1 MWLKVA
7 SLALSQVWLQVLP
20 SKVPSLLMLPNF
32 SSCPPPLFC
41 FGLVVTAW
49 VGAYESIPPTFG
61 QTPLLAWWSSKT
73 NAEATGGWR
82 GALAESCP
90 TEVQLISQ
98 VAIRTSNM
106 GAEVS
111 IQSLVGLLAGVL
123 GRHSGEQDLL
133 TSAFQYEKLF
143 LIPTLIHMRGAK
155 LLNSTY
161 FLIREAVRKADTEVG
176 RTLLQVQLQ
185 STCHT

>member
-1 MWLKVA
+1 
-7 SLALSQVWLQVLP
+7 
-20 SKVPSLLMLPNF
+20 
-32 SSCPPPLFC
+32 
-41 FGLVVTAW
+41 
-49 VGAYESIPPTFG
+49 
-61 QTPLLAWWSSKT
+61 
-73 NAEATGGWR
+73 
-82 GALAESCP
+82 
-90 TEVQLISQ
+90 
-98 VAIRTSNM
+98 M

-143 LIPTLIHMRGAK
+143 LIPTLIPMRGAK

-161 FLIREAVRKADTEVG
+161 FPTREGVRKADTEAE
-176 RTLLQVQLQ
+176 RTLLQVRRQ